1 MIQIISVKNYVRD
14 PTLSGFPSREI
25 LSPSH
30 WVRTG
35 SLAFVLPYWIA
46 TQTSAVVLVNTIFV
60 CVAVPADNVSTRI
73 RLFPAALFLSV
84 SRLGGVCGTFQAAEL
99 FVVGVKRFD
108 LLHKRSVGDG
118 E

>member
-1 MIQIISVKNYVRD
+1 MISAKNYVSN
-14 PTLSGFPSREI
+14 PTQSDFPDDRI
-25 LSPSH
+25 LAPAH
-30 WVRTG
+30 WVG
-35 SLAFVLPYWIA
+35 AGGLVFVLRTRIA
-46 TQTSAVVLVNTIFV
+46 AQPAVMVLANAIPVHA
-60 CVAVPADNVSTRI
+60 AVPADDASTRI